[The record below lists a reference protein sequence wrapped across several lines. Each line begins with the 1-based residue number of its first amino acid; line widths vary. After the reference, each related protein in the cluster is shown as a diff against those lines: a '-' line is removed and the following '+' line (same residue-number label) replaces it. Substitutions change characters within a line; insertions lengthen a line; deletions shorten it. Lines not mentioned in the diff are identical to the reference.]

1 MRRFG
6 LGLLL
11 LVLTG
16 SAVADSGWARY
27 RLFIRD
33 ANEAQR
39 VGDSSLGLFSEDVI
53 IGETDVI
60 VGPNDAHELLRLQIP
75 FTFVSVLPDPKGWD
89 QGATDAID
97 YRNQY
102 FRYGDIISQYDE
114 WRAQAPTRISREQI
128 GTSWNNR
135 PIYAYRMATQGRDPV
150 TKSVV
155 IICGIHAR
163 EWISP
168 SVGMHIFERM
178 KNILTRPATLGAAQP
193 GAPRLPKGTAFYFIP
208 VLNPDGYEY
217 SWTNNRYWRK
227 NRRNNGNGTYGVDL
241 NRNFS
246 TGWGGTGSSSNPS
259 SETYRGPSAFSEP
272 ETNGFR
278 NWLATIPQL
287 VGFIDFHSYGQYV
300 LWPWAYI
307 SSLPPGDAW
316 LRATGY
322 AMRDAIQGVN
332 GKTYTAGPSATTLYI
347 SSGSSKDYT
356 YDEFEAAS
364 YSIELRDEGQFGFV
378 LPENQITPT
387 QNEAW
392 AGYLKFAERVLVR

>member
-1 MRRFG
+1 MRRFAI
-6 LGLLL
+6 GLLVFGL
-11 LVLTG
+11 LG
-16 SAVADSGWARY
+16 SAVADSGWSRY
-27 RLFIRD
+27 RLFVRD
-33 ANEAQR
+33 KFEAQR
-39 VGDSSLGLFSEDVI
+39 VTDCSLGLFSEDVV

-60 VGPNDAHELLRLQIP
+60 VGPNDVHELLRLQIP
-75 FTFVSVLPDPKGWD
+75 FTFVSTLPNPEGWD
-89 QGATDAID
+89 QGAPDAID

-102 FRYGDIISQYDE
+102 FRYNDILSQYEE
-114 WRAQAPTRISREQI
+114 WRAQNPQRITREQI
-128 GTSWNNR
+128 GTSWGNR
-135 PIYAYRMATQGRDPV
+135 PIYAYRIDTPGRDPI
-150 TKSVV
+150 TKSLV

-168 SVGMHIFERM
+168 SVGMHLFERM
-178 KNILTRPATLGAAQP
+178 KTVLTRPASVGPSMVGGL
-193 GAPRLPKGTAFYFIP
+193 RLPKGIAYYFIP

-227 NRRNNGNGTYGVDL
+227 NRRNNGNGSYGVDL

-246 TGWGGTGSSSNPS
+246 TGWGGSGSSGTPS

-278 NWLATIPQL
+278 NWLATIPLL

-300 LWPWAYI
+300 LWPWAYT

-322 AMRDAIQGVN
+322 AMRDAIYGVN
-332 GKTYTAGPSATTLYI
+332 GKTYTAGPSSTTLYI

-364 YSIELRDEGQFGFV
+364 YSIELRDEGQYGFV
-378 LPENQITPT
+378 LPENQIRPT
-387 QNEAW
+387 QDEAW
-392 AGYLKFAERVLVR
+392 AGYLKFAERVLLR